1 MGITMN
7 HYDRSQGQAK
17 FDEVYGSELAPLPPA
32 GASPFI
38 DYMPETLFGVL
49 WSDPALSIAERRLL
63 IIGVLAAQ
71 GEESTL
77 ALQLRSA
84 LRRGELKPPQLQA
97 LATFLTQYVGYP
109 RGARLLKVCNEVA
122 AAATR

>member
-1 MGITMN
+1 MN
-7 HYDRSQGQAK
+7 HYDRTQGEAK
-17 FDEVYGSELAPLPPA
+17 FAEVYGGELGALPPA

-38 DYMPETLFGVL
+38 DYMLETLFSAL
-49 WSDPALSIAERRLL
+49 WSDPALTIAARRLL

-77 ALQLRSA
+77 ALQLRCA
-84 LRRGELKPPQLQA
+84 LRRGELNPAQLPA

-109 RGARLLKVCNEVA
+109 RGSRLFKVCSEVA
-122 AAATR
+122 AAATAPR